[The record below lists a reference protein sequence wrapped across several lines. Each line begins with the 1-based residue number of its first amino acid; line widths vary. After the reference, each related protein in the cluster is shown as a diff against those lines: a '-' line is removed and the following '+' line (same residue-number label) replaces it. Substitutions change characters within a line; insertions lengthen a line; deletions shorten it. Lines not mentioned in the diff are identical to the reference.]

1 MLTNLEGCMMSIQ
14 YRKTEENFTFL
25 TQQGEEISRKTEI
38 RFDPI
43 TNETSRI
50 IFNPGFTPESQD
62 FAELAI
68 ETSGKKCPFCEENIL
83 QMTPVF
89 SQNINE
95 SGRFIKGESTV
106 FPNLFPYSKHNGVA
120 VMTKKHYIKLHEFTQ
135 ELLFD
140 AFTNAFQYIQKV
152 ALQDEQATVASINWN
167 YLPQSG
173 GSILHPHLHIIVTEY
188 PTNAQ
193 TIILNK
199 LDLNPSIYH
208 QLYLSEK
215 EQKKR
220 YIGEDGNVAWLSAYA
235 PKSHHDYLGLFHQGK
250 PISVPTENDWQ
261 DFASGLLRIFKNLTG
276 EGFTSFNFSLQI
288 PLKQKQ
294 PMIARLIPR
303 VTMGKLA
310 TSDMNFFQMMH
321 NEPLSYFS
329 PESIAEKAKAHF

>member
-1 MLTNLEGCMMSIQ
+1 MSIQ
-14 YRKTEENFTFL
+14 YRKKEEIFTFL

-50 IFNPGFTPESQD
+50 IFNPGYTPESQD
-62 FAELAI
+62 FSELAN
-68 ETSGKKCPFCEENIL
+68 ETSGKNCPFCEKNIL
-83 QMTPVF
+83 KMTPVF
-89 SQNINE
+89 PGKINE
-95 SGRFIKGESTV
+95 TGRFIKGESTL

-120 VMTKKHYIKLHEFTQ
+120 VMTKEHYIKLHEFTQ
-135 ELLFD
+135 EILFN
-140 AFTNAFQYIQKV
+140 AFTNAYDYIQKV
-152 ALQDEQATVASINWN
+152 ALHDEQINFASINWN

-173 GSILHPHLHIIVTEY
+173 GSILHPHLHIIMTEY

-193 TIILNK
+193 TLEVNK
-199 LDLNPSIYH
+199 STSNPSIYH

-215 EQKKR
+215 EQNER
-220 YIGEDGNVAWLSAYA
+220 YIGEVGNVAWLSAFA

-250 PISVPTENDWQ
+250 PITKPTENDWR
-261 DFASGLLRIFKNLTG
+261 DFTFGLQRIFKNLVDN
-276 EGFTSFNFSLQI
+276 GFTSFNFSLQI
-288 PLKQKQ
+288 PLKQEQ

-310 TSDMNFFQMMH
+310 TSDINFFQMMH

-329 PESIAEKAKAHF
+329 PESVAEKAKAQF